1 MQARRRRKRV
11 LVTDQEAAALLDA
24 VSGQDCPLTV
34 LRKQGRDLRPD
45 LSTFAKGHI
54 FVSSV
59 SEYPK

>member
-1 MQARRRRKRV
+1 M
-11 LVTDQEAAALLDA
+11 TDQEAAEALPDA